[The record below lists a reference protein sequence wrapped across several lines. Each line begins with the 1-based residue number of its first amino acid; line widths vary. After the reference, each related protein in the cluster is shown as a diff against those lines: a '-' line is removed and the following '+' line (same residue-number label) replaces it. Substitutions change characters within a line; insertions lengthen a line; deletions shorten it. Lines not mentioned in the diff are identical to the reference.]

1 MKEET
6 LETYNGWKNRETWL
20 VNVWLNNDQISYNYL
35 RSVLSNDEPKLRA
48 RNLSVYFD
56 ELLEDGSISLWTDL
70 LREVLSKVDWQ
81 EIATSQ

>member
-1 MKEET
+1 MKEDR

-20 VNVWLNNDQISYNYL
+20 VNVWLNNDQISYKYF
-35 RSVLSNDEPKLRA
+35 RSVLSKDEPKLRA
-48 RNLSVYFD
+48 KNLSEYFD

-81 EIATSQ
+81 EIATMQ